1 MRWLLLLA
9 AIFVVSPAQA
19 QDEEYVFEAERIH
32 APVPLYTFDWEQV
45 WPRSFSEG
53 EGKDWS
59 FGCESRVAFGD
70 WRFTPNAQDEY
81 ADPWWLR
88 VSNYG
93 VFHCAANLFEADER
107 EELDDGQ
114 FSRGLFA
121 MIGEGSVKGREWEIW
136 VLQEGFVPGSDYLL
150 LAREPGGEDL
160 VKAFTVLQ
168 SRCPRK
174 SLREADGMDVWRTR
188 YCAIESR
195 AELLALARRMLRE
208 KPLGTLEWGGDK
220 NEEGPDTE
228 APDPSD

>member
-1 MRWLLLLA
+1 MRRLFLLTSILA
-9 AIFVVSPAQA
+9 ASPALA
-19 QDEEYVFEAERIH
+19 EDEEFVFETELIH
-32 APVPLYTFDWEQV
+32 APVPLYTFDWEKV
-45 WPRSFSEG
+45 WPRG
-53 EGKDWS
+53 MVPDADTIA
-59 FGCESRVAFGD
+59 GCESRVAFGD
-70 WRFTPNAQDEY
+70 WRFTPNPDDEY

-150 LAREPGGEDL
+150 LAREPGEEDL

-174 SLREADGMDVWRTR
+174 SLREADGINVWRTR

-208 KPLGTLEWGGDK
+208 KPLGTLELVKDE
-220 NEEGPDTE
+220 NEEGPDAE
-228 APDPSD
+228 APDPSDLF